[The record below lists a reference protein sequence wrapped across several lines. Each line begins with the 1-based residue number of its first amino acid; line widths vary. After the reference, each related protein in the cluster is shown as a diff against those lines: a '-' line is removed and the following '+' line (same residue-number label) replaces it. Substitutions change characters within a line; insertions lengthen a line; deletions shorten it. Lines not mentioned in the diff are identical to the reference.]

1 MKDSDVQKS
10 FFKSYSP
17 EAGTAPRLT
26 NPLEGQ
32 SGGTARAYDPMHF
45 ALPTEQEIRQMVDGS
60 HPTSGGTV
68 ITREELLQ
76 QFEALRKGKMGVRE
90 KVLEVSQRC
99 CVEDIDKIT
108 GEKWLRWK
116 SPSL

>member
-1 MKDSDVQKS
+1 MQTN

-17 EAGTAPRLT
+17 EAGTAPRLE
-26 NPLEGQ
+26 NPLERQ
-32 SGGTARAYDPMHF
+32 SGGTARGYDPMHF

-99 CVEDIDKIT
+99 CVEDVDKIT